1 MPAKRSAGWRVAL
14 HRVLIF
20 LMAGWSG
27 FFLMAVELLS
37 GRILAPYFGSSLQVW
52 GAVIT
57 VFMVALSLG
66 YLVGGKLSLKD
77 PSLAKLSA
85 ILLATALATAPA
97 VLLGDLVME
106 RIFTLVIDARYG
118 SLLSATV
125 LFFLPTVISGMVSPY
140 AVRLL
145 VSESRLVGHCAGYL
159 FFVSTFGAAAGTL
172 LTSFYLVL
180 YLDIDQIFWMLIGVS
195 VLVGSSA
202 LLLGLSRVKDA
213 GLPQE
218 RS

>member
-1 MPAKRSAGWRVAL
+1 M
-14 HRVLIF
+14 HRILIF
-20 LMAGWSG
+20 LIAGWSG

-66 YLVGGKLSLKD
+66 YLVGGKLSLRE
-77 PSLAKLSA
+77 PSLAKLTA
-85 ILLATALATAPA
+85 ILLATALGTAPA
-97 VLLGDLVME
+97 VLLGDPVME
-106 RIFTLVIDARYG
+106 RIFTLVIDPRYG

-125 LFFLPTVISGMVSPY
+125 LFFLPTVLAGMVSPY

-145 VSESRLVGHCAGYL
+145 VSDSTLVGHCAGHL

-180 YLDIDQIFWMLIGVS
+180 YLDIDQIFWMLIGIS
-195 VLVGSSA
+195 VLVASSA
-202 LLLGLSRVKDA
+202 LLLGLSHVKSA
-213 GLPQE
+213 ALPQE